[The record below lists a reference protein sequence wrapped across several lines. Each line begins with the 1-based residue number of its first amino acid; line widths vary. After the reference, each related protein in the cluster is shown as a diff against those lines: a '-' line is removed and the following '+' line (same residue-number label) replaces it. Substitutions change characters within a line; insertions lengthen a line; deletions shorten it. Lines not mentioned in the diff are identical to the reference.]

1 MLPSAAPDPREGG
14 PAPAGAVTT
23 GDVLARVGPSLLR
36 PLTTSVPL
44 LGRPVTGVC
53 IYDGATE
60 ADALPGEL
68 LLAVGVEPTG
78 EAVTRVVEYAAT
90 RDLPGVVVRA
100 DRPVDPAWG
109 GRAEADGVALLVAPA
124 TPWAHLATILRAAL
138 VSGSPTTAVS
148 VDRPQL
154 GDLFSFAN
162 DVARRIGGAVTIEDP
177 TYQVMAYSSIQAE
190 VDEPRKQ
197 TILGRQVP
205 SAFVRL
211 LEERGVFRALRS
223 PGRVVATEPVPE
235 LGLGPR
241 WAVGIHAAGEF
252 LGSLWVAESGGP
264 LAEGHE
270 SVLRE
275 AARTAALH
283 LLSHRLEL
291 QSDQSRTQDVG
302 RELLAGGSPADLL
315 ASSAGLRLDDVHWVV
330 VLESQEALPAR
341 ARLARAVTAYQA
353 SLSRRGLVLE
363 QGPRVYAVVPAAD
376 AGSAAL
382 RFATEAA
389 RYAAQATGLHV
400 LASVG
405 AAALAPRDIAVSRRQ
420 ADSALRV
427 LRHRMV
433 PGNVV
438 AHTDVR
444 SQVTLLDLVDLVRE
458 RAELREGKLQ
468 ALVEADRGGV
478 LVATL
483 SAYLDCFGDVRAAAE
498 RLGVHQNTFR
508 YRLRRLQE
516 LVGLDL
522 ADPAER
528 IVAALQVRALPPQ

>member
-1 MLPSAAPDPREGG
+1 
-14 PAPAGAVTT
+14 VTT

-36 PLTTSVPL
+36 PLTTSAPL
-44 LGRPVTGVC
+44 LGRLVSGVC
-53 IYDGATE
+53 IYDGA
-60 ADALPGEL
+60 AAGDALPGEL

-78 EAVTRVVEYAAT
+78 ETVTRVVRYAAA
-90 RDLPGVVVRA
+90 RELPGVVLRA
-100 DRPVDPAWG
+100 DRPVDPALG
-109 GRAEADGVALLVAPA
+109 THAERDGVALLVAPV
-124 TPWAHLATILRAAL
+124 TPWAHLATILRAAV
-138 VSGSPTTAVS
+138 VSGSPTTAS

-154 GDLFSFAN
+154 GDLFAFAG
-162 DVARRIGGAVTIEDP
+162 DVARGVGGAVTIEDP
-177 TYQVMAYSSIQAE
+177 NYQVLAYSSIRAE

-205 SAFVRL
+205 SPFVRL
-211 LEERGVFRALRS
+211 LHERGVFRALRS
-223 PGRVVATEPVPE
+223 PDRVVTTDPVPE

-264 LAEGHE
+264 LNEDHE

-283 LLSHRLEL
+283 LLHHRLEL

-315 ASSAGLRLDDVHWVV
+315 ASSAGLRLDEIHRVV

-341 ARLARAVTAYQA
+341 ARLARAVTAYA
-353 SLSRRGLVLE
+353 ATLSRRGLVLE
-363 QGPRVYAVVPAAD
+363 QGPRVYAVVPAGD
-376 AGSAAL
+376 DDTAAR

-405 AAALAPRDIAVSRRQ
+405 SAAPAPRDIALSRRQ

-438 AHTDVR
+438 AHADVR
-444 SQVTLLDLVDLVRE
+444 SQITLLDLVDLLRE
-458 RAELREGKLQ
+458 RPELREGKLQ
-468 ALVEADRGGV
+468 ALVEADRGEV
-478 LVATL
+478 LVPTL
-483 SAYLDCFGDVRAAAE
+483 SAYLDCFGDVRAAAQH
-498 RLGVHQNTFR
+498 LGVHPNTFR

-528 IVAALQVRALPPQ
+528 IVAALQVRALPPR